1 MYQVSI
7 QASAQGVAVC
17 MEEGPLVGCLIGFAE
32 QAQLRD
38 AVVHPDGK
46 LVGRCVALW
55 GFTLV
60 RDDLDVVTTLS
71 LSINGRFR
79 LGRMAHVAA
88 PAAGSYFRSVHAT
101 DVEGNLW
108 KLVVAR

>member
-17 MEEGPLVGCLIGFAE
+17 MEEGPLTGCLIGFAE

-38 AVVHPDGK
+38 AVVRPDGR
-46 LVGRCVALW
+46 LVGRCSALW

-60 RDDLDVVTTLS
+60 RDDLDVRTTLS
-71 LSINGRFR
+71 LSINGHFR
-79 LGRMAHVAA
+79 LGRMTDVAWVKPDA
-88 PAAGSYFRSVHAT
+88 TFRSVHAIAT
-101 DVEGNLW
+101 SSGWGLAVQP
-108 KLVVAR
+108 